1 MRKIKGN
8 PMAWLLLILAIFL
21 EVSGTINMKLSHGF
35 TRPVPTVLM
44 FVFYGL
50 GFIPLNLA
58 LRRLDVSV
66 AYAVWSGL
74 GMVIVTT
81 IGVLFL
87 KEPANTLKLIS
98 AALIIL
104 GVVGLSLSGTH

>member
-1 MRKIKGN
+1 
-8 PMAWLLLILAIFL
+8 MAWFLMILAICL
-21 EVSGTINMKLSHGF
+21 EVSGTLNMKLSQGF

-44 FVFYGL
+44 FVCYGA

-74 GMVIVTT
+74 GTAIITM
-81 IGVLFL
+81 IGILFL
-87 KEPANTLKLIS
+87 KEPATALKLIS
-98 AALIIL
+98 IAAIIF
-104 GVVGLSLSGTH
+104 GVIGLSLGGGH